1 MSCSTFRTDGKC
13 AACCC
18 SAPPFPHPL
27 SFTWKAHL
35 PTTTGPAA
43 TPGQC
48 DIKCSGWTDKWK
60 GLGQSEAVE
69 KFPHP
74 PHQYCSL
81 TWWKL
86 TLASIFHRVIGR
98 EDQMP
103 WLDTQTLLPVQMM
116 THSSLHYSWLLRM
129 RGRSQW
135 NATDVQESD
144 CQQVGHVQEVTETWM
159 LAPATTVKVKRESP
173 KLQNG

>member
-1 MSCSTFRTDGKC
+1 MTGRTCLSTYNLYSLLPTNTVYFWGQLSREHATIMSCSTFRTDGKC

-27 SFTWKAHL
+27 SFTWVTHL
-35 PTTTGPAA
+35 PTTTGSA
-43 TPGQC
+43 TTPDRR
-48 DIKCSGWTDKWK
+48 DIEWK
-60 GLGQSEAVE
+60 GWGQSEAVE
-69 KFPHP
+69 KCPHP

-116 THSSLHYSWLLRM
+116 THRSLHYSWHLQM
-129 RGRSQW
+129 RGRSQ
-135 NATDVQESD
+135 
-144 CQQVGHVQEVTETWM
+144 
-159 LAPATTVKVKRESP
+159 
-173 KLQNG
+173 